1 MRSPFNIIYSFFL
14 LALAAYVIPITSHAE
29 ETPVL
34 GYYVYGSGPEKIIV
48 LHDWMG
54 DSANYVP
61 IIPYLDP
68 ATFTWV
74 FADVRGYGLS
84 KHLTGKYTV
93 DEVAGDVF
101 HLADHLG
108 WRRFHVVGHS
118 MNGMTVQRMAI
129 DDWKSDDKRLK
140 SIVAIT
146 PVTADG
152 YPADKETK
160 QFLWNA
166 IHHRNLS
173 EQAFSGLTGKK
184 LSPAW
189 SRIKTSRNLA
199 TSSIEAM
206 QGYYKMWLETD
217 FSEDVLVAKVGTPI
231 RVIGGRQD
239 LPGFQEKKYNTTL
252 AVWYPNIEFIYI
264 TDAGHYP
271 MQETPVRFA
280 ALVEEF
286 FHIHQ

>member
-1 MRSPFNIIYSFFL
+1 MKYPFNIFHSLFL
-14 LALAAYVIPITSHAE
+14 LTLVVLMIPITSHSE
-29 ETPVL
+29 EMPVL
-34 GYYVYGSGPEKIIV
+34 GYNVYGSGSEKVIV

-54 DSANYVP
+54 DSANYEP

-74 FADVRGYGLS
+74 FADVRGYGFS

-93 DEVAGDVF
+93 NEVSGDVF
-101 HLADHLG
+101 HLADYLG
-108 WRRFHVVGHS
+108 WQRFHVVGHS

-129 DDWKSDDKRLK
+129 DDWKSGHKRLK
-140 SIVAIT
+140 SVVAVT

-152 YPADKETK
+152 YPANEETK
-160 QFLWNA
+160 QFLWSA
-166 IHHRNLS
+166 IHNRNLS

-184 LSPAW
+184 LLPAW
-189 SRIKTSRNLA
+189 SRIKTTRNLA
-199 TSSIEAM
+199 ASSIEAM
-206 QGYYKMWLETD
+206 QGYYRMWLETD
-217 FSEDVLVAKVGTPI
+217 FSEDAFVAKVGTPI

-239 LPGFQEKKYNTTL
+239 LPGFQEKKYNATL
-252 AVWYPNIEFIYI
+252 AVWYPNIEIRYI

-280 ALVEEF
+280 TLVEEF
-286 FHIHQ
+286 LHMHR